1 MFSCSANKQEIVK
14 KDIAIM
20 KSNEN
25 YLNNHSINV
34 LSVPVFLHWLEGV
47 SQSVLKAEILD

>member
-1 MFSCSANKQEIVK
+1 MFSCLVNKQEIVK

-20 KSNEN
+20 KFNEN
-25 YLNNHSINV
+25 CLNNHSINV